1 MGIRL
6 QSMITSAKHVIKGKS
21 LHGRDQLDVPKGHVA
36 VYVGEMQKK
45 RFVVP
50 ISYLSHPSFR
60 VLLNRA
66 EEEFGFNPPMG
77 GLTIPCREDA
87 FIKLYLDVPKGF
99 LAVYVGETEKKRFVV
114 PVSYLKQPSFQD
126 LLRKAEEEFGFDH
139 PMGGLT
145 IPCAEEI
152 FLYVTSSLS
161 RF

>member
-1 MGIRL
+1 MHPAASVLEKNGSPLFKKPIHTDSNPAFQLHKTFTTSTKKNLSNHLISRSSLKSNMGIRL
-6 QSMITSAKHVIKGKS
+6 QSMINSAKHVIKGKS

-87 FIKLYLDVPKGF
+87 FIKL
-99 LAVYVGETEKKRFVV
+99 A
-114 PVSYLKQPSFQD
+114 
-126 LLRKAEEEFGFDH
+126 
-139 PMGGLT
+139 
-145 IPCAEEI
+145 
-152 FLYVTSSLS
+152 S
-161 RF
+161 RLQAGSC

>member
-1 MGIRL
+1 MHPAASVLEKNGSPLFKKSIYTDSTQPSNSTRSAQLPPKKHLSNHLISHPSLKSNMGIRL
-6 QSMITSAKHVIKGKS
+6 PSLITSAKHVIKGKS
-21 LHGRDQLDVPKGHVA
+21 LHGRNQLDVPKGHVA

-87 FIKLYLDVPKGF
+87 FIKLASRLQAG
-99 LAVYVGETEKKRFVV
+99 
-114 PVSYLKQPSFQD
+114 
-126 LLRKAEEEFGFDH
+126 
-139 PMGGLT
+139 
-145 IPCAEEI
+145 
-152 FLYVTSSLS
+152 SS
-161 RF
+161 